1 MISEA
6 VRHAAAYAVV
16 RTFARMDLRSGRRNH
31 FYILALGD
39 CLSCGLLPIAHHS
52 ARLPVPIELRPRVGA
67 ALEKM
72 LAQ

>member
-1 MISEA
+1 VISEA
-6 VRHAAAYAVV
+6 VRHAAVYAVV

-31 FYILALGD
+31 FYILALGA
-39 CLSCGLLPIAHHS
+39 SVSGLLPIAHHS
-52 ARLPVPIELRPRVGA
+52 ARLPLPVEIRPHVGA